1 MLEYARPIWGG
12 AHDRGRGPDCPKT
25 DTGGHQEVKV
35 KLSVTDLTAGYGKA
49 QVLFGLGLE
58 VAQGELVA
66 LLGAN
71 GAGKTTALR
80 TISGLL
86 KPWAGH
92 IALDGQSL
100 LGVSAAKRAQMGLGH
115 VPEGRQLF
123 PLMSV
128 EENLLLGAAFLA
140 WPGRTQGLARIYKL
154 FPRLA
159 ERRWQIAGTL
169 SGGEQ
174 QMLAIGRALMG
185 RPRILMVD
193 EPSLGLSPKLAEEVL
208 STLAQVKA
216 EGVGVLLV
224 EQNVALSLEVADRG
238 YVVEHGKVVLSGSA
252 QELLSNQGVQK
263 AYLAL

>member
-1 MLEYARPIWGG
+1 M
-12 AHDRGRGPDCPKT
+12 
-25 DTGGHQEVKV
+25 
-35 KLSVTDLTAGYGKA
+35 TAGYAKA

-58 VAQGELVA
+58 VAEGELVA

-86 KPWAGH
+86 KPWSGSV
-92 IALDGQSL
+92 ALDGQSL
-100 LGVSAAKRAQMGLGH
+100 LGVSAARRARLGLGH

-123 PLMSV
+123 SLMSV

-140 WPGRTQGLARIYKL
+140 WPSKSDQLERIYAL

-159 ERRWQIAGTL
+159 ERRGQMAGTL

-185 RPRILMVD
+185 KPRILMVD

-208 STLAQVKA
+208 STLSQVKK

-238 YVVEHGKVVLSGSA
+238 YVVEHGRVVLQGSA
-252 QELLSNQGVQK
+252 QELASNEGVQK

>member
-1 MLEYARPIWGG
+1 M
-12 AHDRGRGPDCPKT
+12 
-25 DTGGHQEVKV
+25 
-35 KLSVTDLTAGYGKA
+35 KLTVTDLTAGYAKA

-58 VAQGELVA
+58 VAQGEMVA

-80 TISGLL
+80 TVSGLIR
-86 KPWAGH
+86 PWGGAV
-92 IALDGQSL
+92 ALDGQSL
-100 LGVSAAKRAQMGLGH
+100 AGVSAARRAALGLGH

-123 PLMSV
+123 GLMSV

-140 WPGRTQGLARIYKL
+140 WGSKAQNLERVYAM

-159 ERRWQIAGTL
+159 ERRPQLAGTL

-185 RPRILMVD
+185 NPKILMVD

-208 STLAQVKA
+208 ATLAQVKT

-238 YVVEHGKVVLSGSA
+238 YVVEHGKVVLQGTA
-252 QELLSNQGVQK
+252 KELANNEGVQK

>member
-1 MLEYARPIWGG
+1 M
-12 AHDRGRGPDCPKT
+12 
-25 DTGGHQEVKV
+25 
-35 KLSVTDLTAGYGKA
+35 KLTVTDLTAGYGKA

-58 VAQGELVA
+58 VAEGELVA

-86 KPWAGH
+86 KPWSGSV
-92 IALDGQSL
+92 ALDGQSL
-100 LGVSAAKRAQMGLGH
+100 LGVSAARRARLGLGH

-123 PLMSV
+123 SLMSV

-140 WPGRTQGLARIYKL
+140 WPSKSDQLERIYAL

-159 ERRWQIAGTL
+159 ERRGQMAGTL

-185 RPRILMVD
+185 KPRILMVD

-208 STLAQVKA
+208 STLSQVKK

-238 YVVEHGKVVLSGSA
+238 YVVEHGRVVLQGST
-252 QELLSNQGVQK
+252 QELASNEGVQK

>member
-1 MLEYARPIWGG
+1 MSGYVKPIWGG
-12 AHDRGRGPDCPKT
+12 VRDKGRGPDFAQ
-25 DTGGHQEVKV
+25 TGTGYRREVMV
-35 KLSVTDLTAGYGKA
+35 KLSVSDLTAGYGKA
-49 QVLFGLGLE
+49 QVLFGLSLE

-80 TISGLL
+80 TVSGLL
-86 KPWAGH
+86 KPWAGSV
-92 IALDGQSL
+92 ALDEQSL
-100 LGVSAAKRAQMGLGH
+100 LGVSAARRAQMGLGH

-140 WPGRTQGLARIYKL
+140 WSSRSQQLGRIYSM

-185 RPRILMVD
+185 KPRILMVD

-208 STLAQVKA
+208 STLSQVKA

-252 QELLSNQGVQK
+252 KELSSDEGVQK

>member
-1 MLEYARPIWGG
+1 M
-12 AHDRGRGPDCPKT
+12 
-25 DTGGHQEVKV
+25 
-35 KLSVTDLTAGYGKA
+35 KLTVSDLTAGYAKA
-49 QVLFGLGLE
+49 QVLFGLSLE
-58 VAQGELVA
+58 VAAGELVA

-80 TISGLL
+80 TISGLIR
-86 KPWAGH
+86 PWGGSVS
-92 IALDGQSL
+92 LDGQNL
-100 LGVSAAKRAQMGLGH
+100 LGQSAARRAHLGLGH

-140 WPGRTQGLARIYKL
+140 WQNKAQTLERIYAM

-159 ERRWQIAGTL
+159 ERRPQLAGTL

-185 RPRILMVD
+185 QPKILMVD

-208 STLAQVKA
+208 ATLSQVRA

-238 YVVEHGKVVLSGSA
+238 DVVEHGKVVLSGSA
-252 QELLSNQGVQK
+252 QALSRDEGVQK